1 MKKRKENLDQSGY
14 LRKRPDG
21 IKMNLMDET
30 LSGHTALVTG
40 ARRGIG
46 RAIAQRLAANGAAVV
61 IASRTTKDDGVEET
75 LELIRR
81 AGGRVEVEPL
91 DLADAGAR
99 SGFMARASAHFGPI
113 DILVNNAATNNY
125 QKPSVM
131 DNDYRHT
138 LFEVNFHAPID
149 LSQQAL
155 PAMRERGYG
164 RILNITSGASTAQE
178 IPYSGSVEVILGL
191 VLYGASKAALNRYT
205 VGLATEL
212 HGTGI
217 HVNALMPCA
226 VVVTGGSSPGALA
239 HLRKDP
245 SAAES
250 LEMMAEAAFLLI
262 ATPLTG
268 RVIKSRQVLE
278 MLQQPLHA
286 LDGTTVVGDA
296 MTIPQF

>member
-1 MKKRKENLDQSGY
+1 
-14 LRKRPDG
+14 
-21 IKMNLMDET
+21 
-30 LSGHTALVTG
+30 
-40 ARRGIG
+40 
-46 RAIAQRLAANGAAVV
+46 
-61 IASRTTKDDGVEET
+61 
-75 LELIRR
+75 
-81 AGGRVEVEPL
+81 
-91 DLADAGAR
+91 
-99 SGFMARASAHFGPI
+99 
-113 DILVNNAATNNY
+113 NAATNNH

-131 DNDYRHT
+131 DNDYRHK
-138 LFEVNFHAPID
+138 LFEVNFHAAAD
-149 LSQQAL
+149 LIQQAL

-164 RILNITSGASTAQE
+164 RIINITSAGATVAE
-178 IPYSGSVEVILGL
+178 IPYSGASEVIQGL
-191 VLYGASKAALNRYT
+191 VMYGASKAALDRFT

-217 HVNALMPCA
+217 HANALLPSA

-262 ATPLTG
+262 AAPLTG
-268 RVIKSRQVLE
+268 LVIKSRRVLE

-286 LDGTTVVGDA
+286 LNGKTVIGDA

>member
-1 MKKRKENLDQSGY
+1 
-14 LRKRPDG
+14 
-21 IKMNLMDET
+21 MNFTQTT
-30 LSGHTALVTG
+30 LNGHIALVTG

-46 RAIAQRLAANGAAVV
+46 RAIAQRLAAHGAKVV
-61 IASRTTKDDGVEET
+61 IASRTTKDEGVEET
-75 LELIRR
+75 LALIRD
-81 AGGRVEVEPL
+81 AGGQAAVEPL
-91 DLADAGAR
+91 ELSSTA
-99 SGFMARASAHFGPI
+99 ARAGFIARAAAHFGPI
-113 DILVNNAATNNY
+113 DILVNNAATNNH

-131 DNDYRHT
+131 DNDYRHK
-138 LFEVNFHAPID
+138 LFEVNFHAAAD
-149 LSQQAL
+149 LIQQAL

-164 RILNITSGASTAQE
+164 RIINITSAGATVAE
-178 IPYSGSVEVILGL
+178 IPYSGASEVIQGL
-191 VLYGASKAALNRYT
+191 VMYGASKAALDRFT

-217 HVNALMPCA
+217 HANALLPSA

-262 ATPLTG
+262 AAPLTG
-268 RVIKSRQVLE
+268 LVIKSRRVLE

-286 LDGTTVVGDA
+286 LNGKTVIGDA